1 MMNRYANLINILHE
15 LEKLNPNVPK
25 LREDLRTEIED
36 GNIHE
41 YEFVEP
47 MEDLLRNLDA
57 DSIDMELVENLL
69 HEAEQAQ
76 KSEHDYEDQLANP
89 MHVDCDYVAWNFDP
103 SKRTM
108 VSLLKKR
115 TIRKF
120 EYEGAEKCIRTI
132 IDSRQVPAD
141 IALMLHEL
149 IGEYGL
155 IYSVVK
161 AKEELSMLKRMA
173 ELRTKCKLILKSI
186 KESEQFDAEFGI
198 EWH

>member
-1 MMNRYANLINILHE
+1 MLNRYVNLLNILNE
-15 LEKLNPNVPK
+15 LKSSNPNVPK
-25 LREDLRTEIED
+25 LRADLKSEIED
-36 GNIHE
+36 GDIHE
-41 YEFVEP
+41 IEFIEL
-47 MEDLLRNLDA
+47 MENLLENLHTDC
-57 DSIDMELVENLL
+57 INMELVNELL

-76 KSEHDYEDQLANP
+76 KSENDYEDQINNP
-89 MHVDCDYVAWNFDP
+89 LHVDCDYTPW
-103 SKRTM
+103 SYSQTKRIM

-115 TIRKF
+115 TVRKL
-120 EYEGAEKCIRTI
+120 EYEEYEKGISSI
-132 IDSRQVPAD
+132 INSRQVPAD

-198 EWH
+198 EWR